1 MTLELK
7 TTFNTATERYHAH
20 RPNYPA
26 ALFEKLITDTKLTDS
41 SQLLEIGP
49 GTGQATK
56 PLAEKGYAITAV
68 ELGDEL
74 AEKAREVL
82 ADFPNVEIITGAY
95 EEVDLP
101 KNHFDLVYSATAFHW
116 IQPEVKFTK
125 THKLLKPGGY
135 LALIHT
141 EHVSDEAGDIFFHV
155 SKPLYQKY
163 QGANTPVR
171 MQDDDFTPP
180 KLKDLRPPEKIDED
194 LFSLESFTV
203 FPMELSY
210 TSQEYIDLLATYSP
224 QLAMPEERRTAFLT
238 GLKELI
244 DKDFGGHMTKQYGMT
259 LTVAKRR

>member
-7 TTFNTATERYHAH
+7 ATFNDAAERYHAH
-20 RPNYPA
+20 RPNYPGT
-26 ALFEKLITDTKLTDS
+26 LFEKLITDTKLTTS

-82 ADFPNVEIITGAY
+82 ADFANVEIMTSAY
-95 EEVDLP
+95 EDVDLP
-101 KNHFDLVYSATAFHW
+101 ESHFNLVYSATAFHW
-116 IQPEVKFTK
+116 IRPEVKFTK
-125 THKLLKPGGY
+125 THRLLKPGGY

-141 EHVSDEAGDIFFHV
+141 EHVSDEASDVFFHV

-171 MQDDDFTPP
+171 IQDDDFTPP
-180 KLKDLRPPEKIDED
+180 KLQDLHPPEKIDETQ
-194 LFSLESFTV
+194 FSLESFAV

-224 QLAMPEERRTAFLT
+224 QLAMPEEKRTAFLA

-244 DKDFGGHMTKQYGMT
+244 DKDFGGHMTKHYGMT
-259 LTVAKRR
+259 LTIARRR